1 MPGARADE
9 RMIARFDALFA
20 ELSEIGRANGTGLHR
35 LAFGA
40 ADAEARAVF
49 AARAGA
55 LGLHVHTDEIGNQ
68 FALVR
73 PPAPADRTVLL
84 GSHLD
89 SQPDGGRF
97 DGQLGVAAALAVVA
111 ELGAGGGTGGG
122 ADGCTGGGASSG
134 GAGAANVGAVNWAN
148 EEGARFQPSVM
159 GSSVFTGQLA
169 LRDALAARD
178 AGGAALGEELAQ
190 RGLAGGPTLPGTVVA
205 YAELHVEQGPV
216 LEREGI
222 ELGIVD
228 RTWAAYKADVR
239 VHGVQ
244 THTGPTPMAQR
255 VDALAAAGRLIA
267 QLRELGLADPE
278 QALHTAAAWMRIT
291 PNSPNATP
299 SLVEFKAELRSPDE
313 ARLRAARAALTAA
326 AGELERETGVRCEF
340 GAWSERRAVGFDP
353 AAVALASAAVAAA
366 GIRARRVPTIAGHDA
381 VIMNAASI
389 PTALLFTPSA
399 DGITHHAAEYTALA
413 DQHRGVR
420 ALAAVAAAL
429 IARV

>member
-111 ELGAGGGTGGG
+111 ELGAGGGTGGC
-122 ADGCTGGGASSG
+122 ADGGTGGGASSG

-190 RGLAGGPTLPGTVVA
+190 RGLAGGTALPGTVVA

-340 GAWSERRAVGFDP
+340 GVWSERRAVGFDP

-381 VIMNAASI
+381 VIMNAAGI

-399 DGITHHAAEYTALA
+399 DGITHHAAEYTAPA